1 MDLPRP
7 LNDWSRTRD
16 GVPGI
21 SVRQHLLAVACV
33 TEALPRRYPRLC
45 DRCGI
50 TAQALFFL
58 AARHD
63 VGKLSL
69 DFLQKSSVW
78 LARQGLTERV
88 PHTCGDKLFKDSLHL
103 VVRRQHGGAKQ
114 QYDRFHEYFS
124 IVTSVSV

>member
-7 LNDWSRTRD
+7 LNDWSKTHD

-21 SVRQHLLAVACV
+21 PVRQHLLAVACV
-33 TEALPRRYPRLC
+33 TEALLRRYPCLC

-50 TAQALFFL
+50 TPQALFFL
-58 AARHD
+58 AASHD

-78 LARQGLTERV
+78 LERQGLAEKAAQGSWKTVYAR
-88 PHTCGDKLFKDSLHL
+88 PHPRISCDSLQKIPC
-103 VVRRQHGGAKQ
+103 R
-114 QYDRFHEYFS
+114 
-124 IVTSVSV
+124 